1 MFSPYYAWRGRKDPD
16 NHCAINVALYGADGR
31 WAMTERGRVWVRRS
45 SNAFVV
51 GSSALAWDGKGLD
64 IFIDERCA
72 PFPRRLRGH
81 VRLEAEG
88 LNARAF
94 ELAAEGRHIWR
105 PIAPLARVRAE
116 FSAPRLRW
124 NGHGYF
130 DMNRG
135 DEPLGD
141 AFSHWTWS
149 RARTAGGARV
159 FYDAQ
164 RRREDAL
171 SLSLSF
177 GRDGSVTEAPAPARA
192 ALPKT
197 LWRLPRETRSDGAAK
212 IARTLEDT
220 PFYARS
226 RIAHQLN
233 GEAVTSM
240 HESLDLDRFANPLI
254 KAMLPFRM
262 PRI

>member
-45 SNAFVV
+45 PDALVV

-72 PFPRRLRGH
+72 PLPRRLRGH
-81 VRLEAEG
+81 VRLDAEG
-88 LNARAF
+88 LNQKAF
-94 ELAAEGRHIWR
+94 ELATQGRHLWR

-141 AFSHWTWS
+141 AFSTWSWS
-149 RARTAGGARV
+149 RARTASGARI
-159 FYDAQ
+159 FYDAV
-164 RRREDAL
+164 RRREAPL
-171 SLSLSF
+171 SLSLGFSEE
-177 GRDGSVTEAPAPARA
+177 GGVSDAACPPRA
-192 ALPKT
+192 SLSRS
-197 LWRLPRETRSDGAAK
+197 LWRLPRFIRSDGPAK
-212 IARTLEDT
+212 VTRTLEDT
-220 PFYARS
+220 PFYART
-226 RIAHQLN
+226 RVAHQLN

-240 HESLDLDRFANPLI
+240 HESLDLNRFASPLV